1 MNYSYLIDDIQK
13 PPREKHKTKVPTSW
27 LQKVSIKNRILR
39 EQVTPYKSEN
49 NMEAIKQLQ
58 YTMQIS
64 YMAARISNKN
74 QAAQNKPPI
83 KPQKHSKFDA
93 G

>member
-74 QAAQNKPPI
+74 QAAQNTKTPI
-83 KPQKHSKFDA
+83 KPQKTFEI
-93 G
+93 